1 MPTRSNSEPKLSA
14 YKLDGTLL
22 WKIDLEVNI
31 REGAHYTQFMVYDLD
46 GDGIA
51 EIACKTAPGTK
62 DGTGSFSRPDP
73 QQPQIIAEVTGT
85 VQAAELWMALSI
97 IPFSVVKMDL
107 SWLQWTINQTEV
119 ETGVT
124 TMETEVIDSLQ
135 RLPILMVSDHL
146 L

>member
-1 MPTRSNSEPKLSA
+1 MKGLT
-14 YKLDGTLL
+14 TLNL
-22 WKIDLEVNI
+22 WSKISMVMGLRRLLVKRLLE
-31 REGAHYTQFMVYDLD
+31 Q
-46 GDGIA
+46 
-51 EIACKTAPGTK
+51 KTVLAV
-62 DGTGSFSRPDP
+62 FSRPDL